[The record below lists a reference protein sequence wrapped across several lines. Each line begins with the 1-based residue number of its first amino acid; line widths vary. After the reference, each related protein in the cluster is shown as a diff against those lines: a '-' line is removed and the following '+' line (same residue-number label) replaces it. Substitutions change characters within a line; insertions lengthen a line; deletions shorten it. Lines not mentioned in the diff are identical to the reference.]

1 MSLAPESEGG
11 GTRTMRADSTEPV
24 VEAVSE
30 APHKGLATTG
40 LASAERRFGDVAQS
54 LYRQV
59 EGSRFLLWRGHRGP
73 DGRLTKKPQGSTAQ
87 LADWLP
93 FEALKAEVLSPDGGV
108 GLVLTG
114 GIKHEGY
121 HLVVVDLDAA
131 VEPATRAVQ
140 PWAME
145 IIQVL
150 GNSFTTV
157 SVSGTGLH
165 AYVLVQKPPLSNT
178 KFDLPQEL
186 AAPGVAKAPNVQL
199 FALRG
204 FVTVSCDQLSG
215 TGDGELGRLV
225 RHNDLE
231 FLYSKFG
238 KQPPTE
244 LDPGDQPA
252 GEGPVPTA
260 GQIRAQV
267 EKVPR
272 AKLLLEKK
280 LDEWLDPKADE
291 EKRDRSTSAQF
302 FVLAQHVLI
311 AANGH
316 LDAAVDFLFRETPW
330 GVHTGS
336 DQLGRQKYDRKWIEE
351 DLVRAWQKGDVV
363 ANWRRRR
370 DPARVFEPI
379 TDVDSAMASNATAGA
394 SGEATSSPTGTPFV
408 DFRARFRQVREGQN
422 DGVLVHGL
430 LSRGRITN
438 VAAAPKA
445 GKSTWI
451 MAALAGFAANV
462 PRGLEGFGAPA
473 HPLRTLYL
481 SENHPDDDAVTF
493 CAFDPPELNDGGRGQ
508 GCLMGVDQAAIPPA
522 ARPTWAAFL
531 EWVSRQVRDGR
542 FDVVVFDTL
551 EKWIPDLEDSN
562 AAAQIAARFNELSRI
577 LAQGCGVAVV
587 CVLHVKKQNGPTLDF
602 DAMLGSTKF
611 RGSSDINLILV
622 RHRPDDLR
630 DTRIVVRREMRDPW
644 GLVKNACGRLPESV
658 SATIRERGHGG
669 PARLCYRVVG
679 MILTDT
685 KGQEYAHLSYELEDV
700 PPEWVTATSSVRKVS
715 PGAKN
720 QMDEHLLLHAAQ
732 LHAKDTGNKPV
743 SPRRLLAKGYIT
755 RAVEQG
761 GELPSGYETPGES
774 RVRSAG
780 KRLTAAGKLISHGK
794 KGMTVAPPLGFQ
806 SFEGAQGVG

>member
-1 MSLAPESEGG
+1 MSLAPG
-11 GTRTMRADSTEPV
+11 P
-24 VEAVSE
+24 
-30 APHKGLATTG
+30 AP
-40 LASAERRFGDVAQS
+40 AERRFGEVSQP

-59 EGSRFLLWRGHRGP
+59 VGSRFLPWRGHREP
-73 DGRLTKKPQGSTAQ
+73 DGRITKKPQGSTAQ
-87 LADWLP
+87 PADWLP

-114 GIKHEGY
+114 GIKHEGF

-131 VEPATRAVQ
+131 VEPATGAVQ

-145 IIQVL
+145 IIQML

-165 AYVLVQKPPLSNT
+165 TYVLVKNPPLSNS
-178 KFDLPQEL
+178 KFDLPQGL

-204 FVTVSCDQLSG
+204 FVTVSCDHVEE
-215 TGDGELGRLV
+215 TGAGDFGHLV
-225 RHNDLE
+225 RHDDLE
-231 FLYSKFG
+231 VLYSKFG

-244 LDPGDQPA
+244 LDLGDRPV
-252 GEGPVPTA
+252 GEGSVPTVA
-260 GQIRAQV
+260 EIRARV
-267 EKVPR
+267 EMVPR

-291 EKRDRSTSAQF
+291 EKRDRSTSALF
-302 FVLAQHVLI
+302 FVLEQHVLI

-316 LDAAVDFLFRETPW
+316 LDAAVDFLFTETPW

-336 DQLGRQKYDRKWIEE
+336 DQLGRHKYDRNWIEE

-462 PRGLEGFGAPA
+462 PRGLEGFGAPS

-493 CAFDPPELNDGGRGQ
+493 CSFEPPELNDGASGQ
-508 GCLMGVDQAAIPPA
+508 GCLMGIDQSAIPTF
-522 ARPTWAAFL
+522 ARTTWAAFL
-531 EWVSRQVRDGR
+531 DWLSQQVQEGR

-577 LAQGCGVAVV
+577 IAQGCSVAVV

-622 RHRPDDLR
+622 RHCPDDLH
-630 DTRIVVRREMRDPW
+630 DSRIVVRREMRDPW

-658 SATIRERGHGG
+658 SAAIRGRGHGG
-669 PARLCYRVVG
+669 PGRLCYRIVG
-679 MILTDT
+679 KIPTDT
-685 KGQEYAHLSYELEDV
+685 QGQEFAHLSYKMEDV
-700 PPEWVTATSSVRKVS
+700 PPEWATASATPRKILPGVRK
-715 PGAKN
+715 
-720 QMDEHLLLHAAQ
+720 QTDERLLVLAAQ
-732 LHAKDTGNKPV
+732 LHAKGGGNKPV
-743 SPRRLLAKGYIT
+743 SPRRLLKERYIA
-755 RAVEQG
+755 RAVEHA
-761 GELPSGYETPGES
+761 GELPSGYEPPGES
-774 RVRSAG
+774 RVRSAAN
-780 KRLTAAGKLISHGK
+780 RLIKAGTLIDHGRR
-794 KGMTVAPPLGFQ
+794 GVTVAP
-806 SFEGAQGVG
+806 